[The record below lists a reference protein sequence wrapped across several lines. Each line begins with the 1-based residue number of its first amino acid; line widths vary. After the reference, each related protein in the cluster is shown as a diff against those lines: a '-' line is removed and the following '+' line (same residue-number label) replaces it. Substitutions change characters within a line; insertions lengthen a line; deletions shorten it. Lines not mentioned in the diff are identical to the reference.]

1 MSNETQD
8 TSYDFENVNGK
19 YLWNADLLNDYRD
32 KLNSNCVQNQ
42 FQDLNNRMFNCTD
55 QNGINSYLSD
65 FNEILSSVCT
75 PFLSH
80 IRQTIVINMTK
91 NEKIPG
97 LTKNVRRKDMCFC
110 KG

>member
-1 MSNETQD
+1 MTNETQD

-32 KLNSNCVQNQ
+32 KLKSNCVQNQ

-65 FNEILSSVCT
+65 FNEILSSVCS

-80 IRQTIVINMTK
+80 VRQTIVINMTK

-97 LTKNVRRKDMCFC
+97 LTKNVRKKDMCFC